1 MFKISKF
8 SELTNISPRML
19 RHYDKLDL
27 LKPSIIDE
35 ENGYRYYT
43 ADQIN
48 LANRILSLKNIGI
61 PLKKIPFLLENEV
74 AQNSYLSKQRTILET
89 ELAEKRLQLAYLDLL
104 TEKRAASANDAVNLP
119 IETKFMHKKPVLSYR
134 QTVTSYYQENELWEK
149 LFSAIPKE
157 DFAELGPSIAVFHNK
172 ENEPIDIEVM
182 IGLSE
187 KAAARYPNVT
197 SFEPNLVASIVTNG
211 AYSTMPTI
219 HDDMATWLTLNEYVL
234 ADPIFNIYHSSPATE
249 EREELFIT
257 EVCYPIKKVIH
268 YSK

>member
-27 LKPSIIDE
+27 LKPSVIDE

-61 PLKKIPFLLENEV
+61 PLKEIPLLLENEA
-74 AQNSYLSKQRTILET
+74 AQNSYLAKQRIILET
-89 ELAEKRLQLAYLDLL
+89 ELAEKRLQLAYLNLL
-104 TEKRAASANDAVNLP
+104 TEKRTTRSNDAINLP
-119 IETKFMHKKPVLSYR
+119 IETKFMYPKAVLSYR
-134 QTVTSYYQENELWEK
+134 QTVTSYYQENELWET
-149 LFSAIPKE
+149 LFSTIQKE

-172 ENEPIDIEVM
+172 KSDPIDIEVM

-187 KAAARYPNVT
+187 KAASRYQNVT
-197 SFEPNLVASIVTNG
+197 SFEPDLVASIVTSG
-211 AYSTMPTI
+211 AYSTMPDI
-219 HDDMATWLTLNEYVL
+219 HKDMVTWLALNDYVL
-234 ADPIFNIYHSSPATE
+234 ADAVFNIYHSSPATE
-249 EREELFIT
+249 EREELYIT
-257 EVCYPIKKVIH
+257 EVCYPIKKSEPIQ
-268 YSK
+268 